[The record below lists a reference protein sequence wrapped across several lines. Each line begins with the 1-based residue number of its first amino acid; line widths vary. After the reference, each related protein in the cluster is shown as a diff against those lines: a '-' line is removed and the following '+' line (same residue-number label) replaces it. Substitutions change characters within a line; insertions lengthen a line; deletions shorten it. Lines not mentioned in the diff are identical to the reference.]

1 MNQYLLY
8 GIPLFLFFVLFE
20 MIADA
25 ITHKNAYQFKDTLT
39 NISLGIGQQTIEA
52 LIKTVF
58 SIIVI
63 WLTHYAVF
71 RIPDTLLTF
80 LMVVLVSDFI
90 YYWFHRL
97 SHVVNFLWAVHIVHH
112 QSSEFNL
119 SVSFRQPWLHKITAF
134 GFFLILPILGVSPAM
149 MFLALAFQTIY
160 QFWLHTQFIGKLG
173 FFEKFLVTPSHH
185 RVHHGAN
192 PIYINK
198 NYGNTLIVWD
208 KLFGTFQEEQ
218 EPVLFG
224 ITKPFVSTNP
234 FRSNIYFWKEIIK
247 AIKREKGFWNKM
259 KVFFQRPEDIPN
271 DIEVKP
277 KALLGKQPLSNGL
290 QGYIVV
296 QYVLIFAATI
306 FFLFKQDA
314 IPYLLKMI
322 SVVFILW
329 SIYAISALMQGK
341 KNPVLWELIRMMV
354 FCILIYLFASGK
366 VMH

>member
-1 MNQYLLY
+1 
-8 GIPLFLFFVLFE
+8 
-20 MIADA
+20 
-25 ITHKNAYQFKDTLT
+25 
-39 NISLGIGQQTIEA
+39 
-52 LIKTVF
+52 
-58 SIIVI
+58 
-63 WLTHYAVF
+63 
-71 RIPDTLLTF
+71 
-80 LMVVLVSDFI
+80 
-90 YYWFHRL
+90 
-97 SHVVNFLWAVHIVHH
+97 
-112 QSSEFNL
+112 
-119 SVSFRQPWLHKITAF
+119 
-134 GFFLILPILGVSPAM
+134 M